1 MFVKHAFIIALAIIP
16 SILAVPV
23 PDART
28 TAVTQSTSQTSITSL
43 QTTDAAEKLTREE
56 MKLTDEEEGVK
67 PAMPKL
73 TRRSPTPGANQSHD
87 SRPSHLH
94 WPTRSP

>member
-16 SILAVPV
+16 SILALPV

-28 TAVTQSTSQTSITSL
+28 TSL
-43 QTTDAAEKLTREE
+43 QPIDAAEKWKAEENLTREE
-56 MKLTDEEEGVK
+56 MKLTEGEGGVK
-67 PAMPKL
+67 PANPKL
-73 TRRSPTPGANQSHD
+73 TRRSPTPGGNQSHD

-94 WPTRSP
+94 WPTRPP